1 MTGLTMTSP
10 KFAALFGHP
19 VRQAETENLT
29 QFHMDIAASIQAV
42 TEEIVL
48 RITKSLSNQYETEN
62 LCLAGGVGA
71 GSGAGAGAGADLEEV
86 YADTG
91 ALRSVLTGLSK
102 SSRRPPLKRSKSS
115 PGDGPVWTTAVAA
128 EGHSPGWLA
137 AWAACWYGTA
147 L

>member
-1 MTGLTMTSP
+1 MLEAFFYQTFFQKVLDESPPYSYLTLLS
-10 KFAALFGHP
+10 
-19 VRQAETENLT
+19 ET
-29 QFHMDIAASIQAV
+29 F
-42 TEEIVL
+42 
-48 RITKSLSNQYETEN
+48 
-62 LCLAGGVGA
+62 CLAGGVGA
-71 GSGAGAGAGADLEEV
+71 GSGAGAGAGAGADLEEV

>member
-1 MTGLTMTSP
+1 MLEAFFYQAFFQKVLDENPPYSYLTLLS
-10 KFAALFGHP
+10 
-19 VRQAETENLT
+19 ET
-29 QFHMDIAASIQAV
+29 F
-42 TEEIVL
+42 
-48 RITKSLSNQYETEN
+48 
-62 LCLAGGVGA
+62 CLAGGVGA
-71 GSGAGAGAGADLEEV
+71 GSGAGAGAGAGADLEEV

-115 PGDGPVWTTAVAA
+115 SGDGLVWTTAAAA

-137 AWAACWYGTA
+137 AWAACWYVEVDGTA